1 MKVIVGS
8 LKYWVLVSWLLSAP
22 AILASVTVVNDE
34 EQTCTWE
41 ERATCGNVYRDPH
54 LKPLQVTLNG
64 DKVDETFYAY
74 VPPDFSTYYNASQGS
89 MKPIETSFSGMFGK
103 FINLSNKRVQI
114 YWQPRNKKLA
124 PTYISD
130 IAPFGAAGTA
140 TYPQHAFIV
149 TEPNKPT
156 KILDSFSIKSSH
168 SLYTYDPYGTVEQAA
183 KVLTPEELDLYKLQ
197 YRNLEFNKLYKR
209 ATGREWLALYG
220 RKYAPR
226 YPMWPADF
234 FNQTFTVTTKETYIE
249 RPVPDDIG
257 KKKIGAYGTSLAERE
272 QLEPYRSTQD
282 MLTLNMT
289 VLSVAPRAY
298 EIRNFLS
305 DEEVHHIL
313 ELATGMKLSR
323 STTKAGTMGTGRTD
337 DSTRTSLN
345 SWIGRERSPIVDV
358 VFRRAADLLQID
370 EACFRYRRDD
380 EKQLVEGS
388 MAPISERLQLVHYD
402 VGQQYTPHHVSLSF
416 KEEVAGLQKCAN
428 TTCYFVKDFSVPD
441 LKDGQTSRFATILF
455 YLNEGMEGG
464 ETSFPRWLN
473 AKTSKILKV
482 KPEVGK
488 AILFYNQLP
497 DGNYDER
504 SQHAALPVVKGE
516 KWLTNLWVWVSYL
529 CFQHG
534 TTTAMRCIHC
544 FNVLAF
550 YSLHDCCQD
559 PYMSADI

>member
-1 MKVIVGS
+1 
-8 LKYWVLVSWLLSAP
+8 
-22 AILASVTVVNDE
+22 
-34 EQTCTWE
+34 
-41 ERATCGNVYRDPH
+41 
-54 LKPLQVTLNG
+54 
-64 DKVDETFYAY
+64 
-74 VPPDFSTYYNASQGS
+74 
-89 MKPIETSFSGMFGK
+89 
-103 FINLSNKRVQI
+103 
-114 YWQPRNKKLA
+114 
-124 PTYISD
+124 
-130 IAPFGAAGTA
+130 
-140 TYPQHAFIV
+140 
-149 TEPNKPT
+149 
-156 KILDSFSIKSSH
+156 
-168 SLYTYDPYGTVEQAA
+168 
-183 KVLTPEELDLYKLQ
+183 
-197 YRNLEFNKLYKR
+197 
-209 ATGREWLALYG
+209 
-220 RKYAPR
+220 
-226 YPMWPADF
+226 
-234 FNQTFTVTTKETYIE
+234 
-249 RPVPDDIG
+249 
-257 KKKIGAYGTSLAERE
+257 
-272 QLEPYRSTQD
+272 

-402 VGQQYTPHHVSLSF
+402 VGQQYTPHH
-416 KEEVAGLQKCAN
+416 
-428 TTCYFVKDFSVPD
+428 DFSVPD

-473 AKTSKILKV
+473 AKTNKILKV

-516 KWLTNLWVWVSYL
+516 KWLTNLWVW
-529 CFQHG
+529 
-534 TTTAMRCIHC
+534 
-544 FNVLAF
+544 
-550 YSLHDCCQD
+550 D